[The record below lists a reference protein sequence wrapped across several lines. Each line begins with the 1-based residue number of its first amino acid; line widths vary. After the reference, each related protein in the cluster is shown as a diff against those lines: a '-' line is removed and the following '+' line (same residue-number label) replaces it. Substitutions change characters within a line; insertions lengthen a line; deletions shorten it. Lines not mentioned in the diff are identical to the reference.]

1 MTHHTSSATV
11 ISWIPSEAIRGLP
24 SLPFQ
29 MGITHIDEPPPAH
42 IDDVEDLVASQKL
55 RFANRLEAWIEV
67 DESGIVGYGS
77 EGGSFMGSSAVGVGG
92 RTISLPGLSLP
103 DLQPDPVVTPESITW
118 RQTAGGRTP
127 LPAPRRIKHKP
138 FVQLRSPIVWTT
150 LELELFADGTSEG
163 RLVGSSPF
171 PRHWVYN
178 ESNDLVAKSG
188 LIDFDQWYHHA
199 FGGVTPWEAVDLEA
213 LTTEVESELEQHL
226 SRSIMSSD
234 HKTRRRRLKKGEILF
249 TQGDEGT
256 DLFLVLDGVA
266 AVEVDGACVA
276 EIGPGAVMGERAVME
291 GGRRTATV
299 RAITPLRGVVVP
311 PELVEREHLEE
322 LSGRHRREET
332 NPKQVE

>member
-1 MTHHTSSATV
+1 MTRHASSVTV

-29 MGITHIDEPPPAH
+29 MGITHIDEPPPTH
-42 IDDVEDLVASQKL
+42 IDDVAQLVASEKL
-55 RFANRLEAWIEV
+55 RFANHLEAWIEV
-67 DESGIVGYGS
+67 DDSGIVGYGS
-77 EGGSFMGSSAVGVGG
+77 EGAGVMGSSAVGVGA

-103 DLQPDPVVTPESITW
+103 DLRPDPVVTPESVTW

-138 FVQLRSPIVWTT
+138 FVQIRSPIVWTT
-150 LELELFADGTSEG
+150 LELELFADGTSDG

-178 ESNDLVAKSG
+178 DSDDLVAKSG

-199 FGGVTPWEAVDLEA
+199 FGGVTPWEAVDIEA

-234 HKTRRRRLKKGEILF
+234 HRTRRRRLKKGEVLF
-249 TQGDEGT
+249 NQGDEGT

-266 AVEVDGACVA
+266 SVEVDGTCVA
-276 EIGPGAVMGERAVME
+276 EIGPGAVMGERAVIE

-322 LSGRHRREET
+322 LRDRHRRESEDL
-332 NPKQVE
+332 NDS

>member
-1 MTHHTSSATV
+1 MTKHTSSVTV
-11 ISWIPSEAIRGLP
+11 ISWIPSEAITGLP

-29 MGITHIDEPPPAH
+29 MGITHIDEPPPDH
-42 IDDVEDLVASQKL
+42 IDDVAGLVAEQKL

-67 DESGIVGYGS
+67 DGREIVAHGS
-77 EGGSFMGSSAVGVGG
+77 EGGGLMGSSLVGVGT

-103 DLQPDPVVTPESITW
+103 ELRFDPVVTPESVTW
-118 RQTAGGRTP
+118 RQTAGGRAP

-138 FVQLRSPIVWTT
+138 FIQLRAPIVWTT

-171 PRHWVYN
+171 PRHWVYDDGN
-178 ESNDLVAKSG
+178 NLVAKSG

-213 LTTEVESELEQHL
+213 LTTKVETELERQL
-226 SRSIMSSD
+226 SASIMSSG
-234 HKTRRRRLKKGEILF
+234 HKTRRRRLGAGEVLYR
-249 TQGDEGT
+249 QGDEGR
-256 DLFLVLDGVA
+256 DLFLILDGVA
-266 AVEVDGACVA
+266 SVDVDGKVVA
-276 EIGPGAVMGERAVME
+276 EMGPGAVMGERAVIE

-322 LSGRHRREET
+322 LRGGRRREEGSS
-332 NPKQVE
+332 

>member
-1 MTHHTSSATV
+1 
-11 ISWIPSEAIRGLP
+11 
-24 SLPFQ
+24 
-29 MGITHIDEPPPAH
+29 MGITQIDEPPPAH

-55 RFANRLEAWIEV
+55 RFANRLAAWIDV
-67 DESGIVGYGS
+67 DERGIVGYGS
-77 EGGSFMGSSAVGVGG
+77 DGGGVMGSSVVGVGA

-103 DLQPDPVVTPESITW
+103 DLKPDPVVTPESVIW
-118 RQTAGGRTP
+118 RQTAGGRAQ

-138 FVQLRSPIVWTT
+138 FVQLRAPIVWTT
-150 LELELFADGTSEG
+150 IELELFADGTSDG

-178 ESNDLVAKSG
+178 ESNDLIAKSG

-199 FGGVTPWEAVDLEA
+199 FGGVTPWEAVDIDA
-213 LTTEVESELEQHL
+213 LTTEVESELEQQL
-226 SRSIMSSD
+226 SRSIMSSGK
-234 HKTRRRRLKKGEILF
+234 KTRRRRLEVGEVLF

-256 DLFLVLDGVA
+256 DLFLLLDGVA
-266 AVEVDGACVA
+266 AVEVDGKVVA

-322 LSGRHRREET
+322 LRGGHRREE
-332 NPKQVE
+332 N

>member
-1 MTHHTSSATV
+1 MTRHTSSVTV

-29 MGITHIDEPPPAH
+29 MGITQIDEPPPAH
-42 IDDVEDLVASQKL
+42 IDDVENLVASQKL
-55 RFANRLEAWIEV
+55 RFANRLAAWIDV
-67 DESGIVGYGS
+67 DERGIVGYGS
-77 EGGSFMGSSAVGVGG
+77 DGGGLMGSSVVGVGA

-103 DLQPDPVVTPESITW
+103 DLKPDPVVTPESVIW
-118 RQTAGGRTP
+118 RQTAGGRAQ

-138 FVQLRSPIVWTT
+138 FVQLRAPIVWTT
-150 LELELFADGTSEG
+150 IELELFADGTSDG

-199 FGGVTPWEAVDLEA
+199 FGGVTPWEAVDIDA
-213 LTTEVESELEQHL
+213 LTTEVESELEQQL
-226 SRSIMSSD
+226 SRSIMSSGK
-234 HKTRRRRLKKGEILF
+234 KTRRRRLEVGEVLF

-256 DLFLVLDGVA
+256 DLFLLLDGVA
-266 AVEVDGACVA
+266 AVEVDGKVVA

-322 LSGRHRREET
+322 LRGGHRREE
-332 NPKQVE
+332 N

>member
-1 MTHHTSSATV
+1 MA
-11 ISWIPSEAIRGLP
+11 
-24 SLPFQ
+24 
-29 MGITHIDEPPPAH
+29 
-42 IDDVEDLVASQKL
+42 
-55 RFANRLEAWIEV
+55 
-67 DESGIVGYGS
+67 
-77 EGGSFMGSSAVGVGG
+77 

-266 AVEVDGACVA
+266 AVEVDGTCVA

-322 LSGRHRREET
+322 LSGRHRREEA
-332 NPKQVE
+332 PAAG

>member
-1 MTHHTSSATV
+1 MTRHTSSVTV

-29 MGITHIDEPPPAH
+29 MGITQIDEPPPAH
-42 IDDVEDLVASQKL
+42 IDDVEGLVASQKL
-55 RFANRLEAWIEV
+55 RFANRLAAWIDV
-67 DESGIVGYGS
+67 DERGIVGYGS
-77 EGGSFMGSSAVGVGG
+77 EGGGVMGSSVVGVGA

-103 DLQPDPVVTPESITW
+103 DLKPDPVVTPESVIW
-118 RQTAGGRTP
+118 RQTAGGRAQ

-138 FVQLRSPIVWTT
+138 FVQLRAPIVWTT
-150 LELELFADGTSEG
+150 IELELFADGTSDG

-199 FGGVTPWEAVDLEA
+199 FGGVTPWEAVDIDA
-213 LTTEVESELEQHL
+213 LTTEVESELEQQL
-226 SRSIMSSD
+226 SRSIMSSGK
-234 HKTRRRRLKKGEILF
+234 KTRRRRLEVGEVLF

-256 DLFLVLDGVA
+256 DLFLLLDGVA
-266 AVEVDGACVA
+266 AVEVDGSCVA

-322 LSGRHRREET
+322 LRGGHRREE
-332 NPKQVE
+332 N